1 VARERSLIAS
11 EIKEILAEGRKQ
23 ELLDFLKEQ
32 SPHDIAAYIEDLD
45 PDTIADIVLSLG
57 PPIGPDAFQK
67 LPTDLQVEV
76 LEEMS
81 RNDGARLLEGMDP
94 DERADLVKAL
104 PEEEAEK
111 ILPLIEQAK
120 RNEIARL
127 VTYEEGTAGSVMTT
141 EYAALPESLTITE
154 ALSELRRI
162 APDRDTLY
170 NIYVVDDQRRLV
182 GVIPLKD
189 IFVQPSLARLKQVMR
204 KDVISVKATDD
215 VEEVAR
221 TARDYDLVSIPV
233 VDEEGRLIGI
243 VTIDDIV
250 DVFEEEATEDMYHY
264 GAIDEHVRYLPSN
277 PIWLARQRVV
287 WLILLAAVGF
297 ISGAVIDRYE
307 SIITSV
313 FALAIF
319 IPVINAS
326 GGNAGTQASTVII
339 RGLAT
344 GEISLADSLK
354 IFWKEIVVGL
364 SVGVVVA
371 LVGALRGYL
380 LGHNIRLALT
390 VGLAMIAVVTFATV
404 LGAVLPLV
412 FKRLKLDPAVV
423 SGPFIASV
431 LDVVALLIYLEI
443 ARLILK
449 L

>member
-1 VARERSLIAS
+1 MKRRSLITS
-11 EIKEILAEGRKQ
+11 EIKEILAEGRKDD
-23 ELLDFLKEQ
+23 LLNFLRQQ
-32 SPHDIAAYIEDLD
+32 SPHDIAEYLEDLE
-45 PDTIADIVLSLG
+45 PKMIAEIVLGLG
-57 PPIGPDAFQK
+57 SPAGPDAFQK
-67 LPTDLQVEV
+67 LPIDLQVEV

-81 RNDGARLLEGMDP
+81 RTDGAHLLEGMDP
-94 DERADLVKAL
+94 DERTDLVKAL

-111 ILPLIEQAK
+111 ILPLIAQAK

-127 VTYEEGTAGSVMTT
+127 LTYEEGTAGSVMTT
-141 EYAALPESLTITE
+141 EYAALPQDLTITE
-154 ALSELRRI
+154 ALSELRKI

-170 NIYVVDDQRRLV
+170 NVYVVDDARRLV

-189 IFVQPSLARLKQVMR
+189 IFVQPSLARLKEVMR
-204 KDVISVKATDD
+204 TDVKSVKATDD

-221 TARDYDLVSIPV
+221 LARDYDLVSIPV
-233 VDEEGRLIGI
+233 VDDESKLIGI

-250 DVFEEEATEDMYHY
+250 DVFEEEATEDIYHY
-264 GAIDEHVRYLPSN
+264 GAVDEHVRYLPSN
-277 PIWLARQRVV
+277 PLWLARQRVV

-344 GEISLADSLK
+344 GEISIADSLR
-354 IFWKEIVVGL
+354 IFSKEILVGL

-371 LVGALRGYL
+371 IVGALRGFL
-380 LGHNIRLALT
+380 LEHSIRLAIT
-390 VGLAMIAVVTFATV
+390 IGLAMVAVVTFATV
-404 LGAVLPLV
+404 LGAVLPLL